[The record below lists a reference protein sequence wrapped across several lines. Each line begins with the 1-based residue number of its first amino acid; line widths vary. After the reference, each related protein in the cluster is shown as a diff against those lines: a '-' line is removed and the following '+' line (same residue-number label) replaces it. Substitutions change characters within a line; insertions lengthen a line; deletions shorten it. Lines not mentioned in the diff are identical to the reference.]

1 MSTLPLTA
9 TEVSRSH
16 FTLQSVVCYAFYFS
30 PITVSLLTK
39 GIAVGVKWLR
49 RKWNS
54 SSTPA
59 KEKETTNA
67 QDAQISPDLPAPK
80 NSFSMML
87 AFQTFQ
93 HLYFAAEA
101 LRVLLKALA
110 PFSLYDQIALLVN
123 ARSDFASSF
132 LEAEQG
138 PGQAIGGS
146 LTLFMSSTLVYLLYT
161 VWDMRR
167 RGYITNGEAVKACV
181 GLSDATPIA
190 PGAAYTGFWSWRES
204 KLSS

>member
-9 TEVSRSH
+9 TEVSRSY

-54 SSTPA
+54 SSTPV
-59 KEKETTNA
+59 EETTNA
-67 QDAQISPDLPAPK
+67 QDTQISPALK
-80 NSFSMML
+80 RSFSMML
-87 AFQTFQ
+87 AFQTAQ

-110 PFSLYDQIALLVN
+110 PFSLHDRIALLVN
-123 ARSDFASSF
+123 ARSDFVSSF

-138 PGQAIGGS
+138 PAQAIGSS
-146 LTLFMSSTLVYLLYT
+146 LTLFMSSTLAFLLYT
-161 VWDMRR
+161 VWDLRR
-167 RGYITNGEAVKACV
+167 RGYVTNREAVKACLC
-181 GLSDATPIA
+181 LSATPIA
-190 PGAAYTGFWSWRES
+190 PGAAYAGFWLWRENMS
-204 KLSS
+204 YSEPHP